1 MKTVRMF
8 EKGEH
13 VFIEMEIANVRL
25 AGSTHE
31 YELKDAVTGEF
42 LDNKYHEERLITR
55 EEMKKGEC
63 KCEKKEQSSRSHRST
78 TAS

>member
-13 VFIEMEIANVRL
+13 VFIEMEISQVRL

-31 YELKDAVTGEF
+31 YELKDAKTGEF
-42 LDNKYHEERLITR
+42 LDNMYHEERLIPLS
-55 EEMKKGEC
+55 EIKKGADV
-63 KCEKKEQSSRSHRST
+63 CEKKEQSSRSRRGT

>member
-13 VFIEMEIANVRL
+13 VYLEMEITSVRL
-25 AGSTHE
+25 AGSTVE

-42 LDNKYHEERLITR
+42 LDNKYREDRLLPLEEI
-55 EEMKKGEC
+55 KKEKKD
-63 KCEKKEQSSRSHRST
+63 KCVKKEQSEATDR
-78 TAS
+78 